1 MFKRFKKYHKFE
13 TTVGDLD
20 LSLAVKLP
28 AMSFAKYPWWRLGI
42 TAGKVLVKVRPYWF
56 GEGYVV
62 KMKHVP
68 TGFKI
73 TQYYGKELYV

>member
-1 MFKRFKKYHKFE
+1 MLKRFKEYHKFE
-13 TTVGDLD
+13 TTVEDLD
-20 LSLAVKLP
+20 LNLAVKLP
-28 AMSFAKYPWWRLGI
+28 TMPFAKYAWWCRGV
-42 TAGKVLVKVRPYWF
+42 TTGKVLVKVRPYWF

-62 KMKHVP
+62 KMKHVS